1 MTSNNINQDGMQ
13 SIDMERLRNLRDPNI
28 EEITVLLHHGEKRL
42 ILKVNGIERNNLKVS
57 DPEDKFETC
66 LKWIK
71 EQFILWRTPK
81 N

>member
-1 MTSNNINQDGMQ
+1 MDGLH
-13 SIDMERLRNLRDPNI
+13 SADVERLRTLRDPNI
-28 EEITVLLHHGEKRL
+28 EEVAIRFHHGEKKL
-42 ILKVNGIERNNLKVS
+42 ILRVNGIERNNIKVS

-66 LKWIK
+66 IKWIK

>member
-1 MTSNNINQDGMQ
+1 MASNNMDGIH

-28 EEITVLLHHGEKRL
+28 EEVAVRFHQDKKKL
-42 ILKVNGIERNNLKVS
+42 ILRINGIERNSIKVS
-57 DPEDKFETC
+57 DPEDKFEAC
-66 LKWIK
+66 IKWIK

>member
-1 MTSNNINQDGMQ
+1 MASNNINDGMQ
-13 SIDMERLRNLRDPNI
+13 SIDMERLHSLRDPNI
-28 EEITVLLHHGEKRL
+28 EEVTVLLHHGEKRL

-57 DPEDKFETC
+57 NPEDKFETC

>member
-1 MTSNNINQDGMQ
+1 MVSNNIHGDGIH

-28 EEITVLLHHGEKRL
+28 EEVAIRFHHKEKKL
-42 ILKVNGIERNNLKVS
+42 ILKVNGIERNSIKVS
-57 DPEDKFETC
+57 DPDDKFEHC
-66 LKWIK
+66 IKWIK

>member
-1 MTSNNINQDGMQ
+1 MVNNMDGIHPVD
-13 SIDMERLRNLRDPNI
+13 IDRLRTVRDPKV
-28 EEITVLLHHGEKRL
+28 EEVTIRFHHWEKKL
-42 ILKVNGIERNNLKVS
+42 ILRVNGIERNSIKVS

-66 LKWIK
+66 IKCIK

>member
-1 MTSNNINQDGMQ
+1 MVDSLDGLHAV
-13 SIDMERLRNLRDPNI
+13 DVDRLRTLRDSNI
-28 EEITVLLHHGEKRL
+28 EKVAVYFHHKEKKL
-42 ILKVNGIERNNLKVS
+42 ILKINGIERNNITVS

-66 LKWIK
+66 LRWIK

>member
-1 MTSNNINQDGMQ
+1 MVSNNIQGDGIH

-28 EEITVLLHHGEKRL
+28 EEVAIRFHHKEKKL
-42 ILKVNGIERNNLKVS
+42 ILKVNGIERNNIKVS
-57 DPEDKFETC
+57 DPDDKFEYC
-66 LKWIK
+66 IKWIK

>member
-1 MTSNNINQDGMQ
+1 MANNMEVIQ
-13 SIDMERLRNLRDPNI
+13 SVDLERLRSIRDPNI
-28 EEITVLLHHGEKRL
+28 EEVAIRFHHGEKKL
-42 ILKVNGIERNNLKVS
+42 ILRVNGIERNNIKVS

-66 LKWIK
+66 IKWIK